1 MIREISLFGIA
12 AMVLSLAMADVSSDN
27 ASWVAT
33 SNGYTKMLLDVR
45 LKHRPEIGTN
55 QGLSQYDDKVSQP
68 TLEDEDRERQET
80 VAVLAKLKSAVAEQK
95 QKEVSEDLQI
105 MIRDTELRFR
115 IEDFERAHQVPFLN
129 AIQMVFNGV
138 RILLDEQ
145 TPNERRPAA
154 VTRIREYAGLQE
166 GYKPSEKSTS
176 LSLGTHCQP

>member
-1 MIREISLFGIA
+1 MNSAEWEQRMIREISLFGIA

-80 VAVLAKLKSAVAEQK
+80 AAVLAKLKSAVAEQK
-95 QKEVSEDLQI
+95 QKEVAEDLQI

-115 IEDFERAHQVPFLN
+115 IEDFERAHQVPKSKTWRSLPTISRASGKLRPISKINILEFRN
-129 AIQMVFNGV
+129 ALPAVAQIVAQLV
-138 RILLDEQ
+138 R
-145 TPNERRPAA
+145 
-154 VTRIREYAGLQE
+154 G
-166 GYKPSEKSTS
+166 
-176 LSLGTHCQP
+176 

>member
-1 MIREISLFGIA
+1 MIRKIGLFGIA
-12 AMVLSLAMADVSSDN
+12 VVASLAVAAICGGN
-27 ASWVAT
+27 PNWVT
-33 SNGYTKMLLDVR
+33 ISNGYTTMLLEVSM
-45 LKHRPEIGTN
+45 KHHPELGSYE
-55 QGLSQYDDKVSQP
+55 GLSQYDDKVSQP

-80 VAVLAKLKSAVAEQK
+80 AAVLAKLKSAVPEQK
-95 QKEVSEDLQI
+95 QKEVAEDLQI

-115 IEDFERAHQVPFLN
+115 IDDFERARQVPFLN
-129 AIQMVFNGV
+129 ASQMVFNGI

-154 VTRIREYAGLQE
+154 IIRIREYAGLQE